1 MYPNVPD
8 EDQEMFSLLSD
19 VQRNKYM
26 KELEKK
32 TEPATKQQVQ
42 PKTAGVPRPKKASLK
57 ASGKFRYEQEERDES
72 EEEDMPELVES
83 SESDFEVEE
92 EFPSRQ
98 RQARRE
104 KAASKKATNAD
115 PKTPAPKQSKPKQK
129 KPRKAAPAA
138 SNMKRNVTQHPF
150 ISRPPLDVGAPVF
163 SGFVSGVRQ
172 PVEEESEEEAL
183 TLNRVRPQREQ
194 LDMREK
200 LGVDNQERL
209 LGSPVSNAALRAQSK
224 RGRKPKVQIPDTT
237 ELECAELTEENESDI
252 EYVDNPSTSISGG
265 VRGTIR
271 MGGSAEEKGQ
281 ILADEAADLCERGC
295 VPNNTD
301 RYTFVPRQ
309 QGDSTF
315 PVESIPTFGF
325 KVDKHVVGDRKGF
338 GAGTVPSELCSAED
352 TPFGLV
358 LKHIGGE
365 ESIMSWVEETN
376 YRANQFFA
384 NGKALEEEKQREKD
398 YEPAEGDNWKKKK
411 LYGRMWTDITYIE
424 LMMWIGICLMMV
436 VIGLA
441 NESDYWS
448 ATAYGLYPAMNFYKQ
463 TGMSFKRWKQIK
475 RFFNCQAVRPEDFD
489 NDPTSSRYKKL
500 KDKLHRCRPFI
511 NTLNRIAKVL
521 VRAGMKWSV
530 DESIIPY
537 FGMFCPIKVYMKD
550 KPHKFGMKLW
560 GLWDAITGYCLAFHV
575 YEGRGDRWEG
585 ESNEWID
592 FWNLGER
599 VILGF
604 TRWIPTGSFVFTDRF
619 FTTPRVAA
627 YLRDL
632 YNIFLTGTLMKNVKG
647 LDKDIV
653 FKKTKNIAR
662 GFYKW
667 SYDSVCKVIQVCWLD
682 RNPVLMLS
690 SMLSALPVSGLKR
703 LTWSQEKGY
712 AKQDMQ
718 APEMTRE
725 YNKDGMG
732 GGDLC
737 DRMKLA
743 RRTSCELNLVSNR
756 WDWRLFWGL
765 WDIAVVNCFIIFLFF
780 HPTCTHA
787 QFFLEV
793 ANGFYFYGKKGAGGD
808 KRKRTSPRT
817 ASELDLSHLTL
828 VSDADDES
836 DVKVPDVTPLRHVRR
851 RFKGSYKRSCF
862 VCLKLDRN
870 KTQGK
875 KAKESG
881 DLRWNYP
888 RSYSGCKTCNVALC
902 VGGDCWTVHHRDYLH
917 CRQNWPMKY
926 WDNTDAEN
934 NSDTQ
939 SA

>member
-1 MYPNVPD
+1 M
-8 EDQEMFSLLSD
+8 
-19 VQRNKYM
+19 
-26 KELEKK
+26 
-32 TEPATKQQVQ
+32 
-42 PKTAGVPRPKKASLK
+42 
-57 ASGKFRYEQEERDES
+57 
-72 EEEDMPELVES
+72 
-83 SESDFEVEE
+83 
-92 EFPSRQ
+92 
-98 RQARRE
+98 
-104 KAASKKATNAD
+104 
-115 PKTPAPKQSKPKQK
+115 
-129 KPRKAAPAA
+129 
-138 SNMKRNVTQHPF
+138 
-150 ISRPPLDVGAPVF
+150 
-163 SGFVSGVRQ
+163 
-172 PVEEESEEEAL
+172 
-183 TLNRVRPQREQ
+183 
-194 LDMREK
+194 
-200 LGVDNQERL
+200 
-209 LGSPVSNAALRAQSK
+209 
-224 RGRKPKVQIPDTT
+224 
-237 ELECAELTEENESDI
+237 
-252 EYVDNPSTSISGG
+252 
-265 VRGTIR
+265 
-271 MGGSAEEKGQ
+271 
-281 ILADEAADLCERGC
+281 
-295 VPNNTD
+295 
-301 RYTFVPRQ
+301 
-309 QGDSTF
+309 
-315 PVESIPTFGF
+315 
-325 KVDKHVVGDRKGF
+325 
-338 GAGTVPSELCSAED
+338 
-352 TPFGLV
+352 
-358 LKHIGGE
+358 
-365 ESIMSWVEETN
+365 
-376 YRANQFFA
+376 
-384 NGKALEEEKQREKD
+384 
-398 YEPAEGDNWKKKK
+398 
-411 LYGRMWTDITYIE
+411 
-424 LMMWIGICLMMV
+424 
-436 VIGLA
+436 
-441 NESDYWS
+441 
-448 ATAYGLYPAMNFYKQ
+448 
-463 TGMSFKRWKQIK
+463 
-475 RFFNCQAVRPEDFD
+475 
-489 NDPTSSRYKKL
+489 
-500 KDKLHRCRPFI
+500 
-511 NTLNRIAKVL
+511 
-521 VRAGMKWSV
+521 
-530 DESIIPY
+530 
-537 FGMFCPIKVYMKD
+537 
-550 KPHKFGMKLW
+550 
-560 GLWDAITGYCLAFHV
+560 